1 MMKNNNTSCSSTA
14 NSSTASNTTN
24 CSCTTTTCS
33 SSPTTTTCSGTS
45 SIDVHGLII
54 GGGAPLVVQ
63 TMCNTH
69 TQDVEASVAQCLQLA
84 AAGAQMIRLTT
95 QGLKEV
101 EALKE
106 IKRRLRN
113 AGCTVPLV
121 ADVHFTSDVAIAAAA
136 VAEKVRINP
145 GNFAKEHREAKEQF
159 KKFLQVCKEHRTA
172 VRIGLNHGS
181 LGERITNLYGNTP
194 LGMKEAAMEWVE
206 MALAEDFHNFAVS
219 LKASNTVV
227 MVEAYRLL
235 KREMQSRKLSF
246 PLHLGVTEA
255 GNGDTGRIKSAVGI
269 GTLLAEGIG
278 DTIRV
283 SLTENPVNEIITGN
297 IIKEWYKPQEN
308 LVSQAY
314 LHKVQIDTQLRH
326 GVTVPLLSYRVKN
339 REEFLIKAS
348 CDFGPYLLDKKI
360 DDFQLTC
367 NFIAPDEIE
376 EFKDNLLQATRRRF
390 TKPEYIACPGCG
402 RTLYNL
408 EETLNAVKA
417 RTAHLKGVKIAVM
430 GCIVNG
436 PGEMADAD
444 FGYVG
449 EGAGKVSIYKGKEA
463 VMRSVPQEEA
473 IERLLEIIEQ
483 SSAESGRIKEG

>member
-24 CSCTTTTCS
+24 CNSIASSTPCS
-33 SSPTTTTCSGTS
+33 SSA
-45 SIDVHGLII
+45 IDVHGLVI

-145 GNFAKEHREAKEQF
+145 GNFAKEHREAKEKF

-326 GVTVPLLSYRVKN
+326 GVTAPLLSYRVKN

-408 EETLNAVKA
+408 EETLNRVKA
-417 RTAHLKGVKIAVM
+417 RTAHLKGGKIAVM

-449 EGAGKVSIYKGKEA
+449 EGAGKVSIYRGKEA

>member
-1 MMKNNNTSCSSTA
+1 MMKNNNTSCSGTA
-14 NSSTASNTTN
+14 NSSTTSNTTKC
-24 CSCTTTTCS
+24 CSTTTTCS
-33 SSPTTTTCSGTS
+33 STS
-45 SIDVHGLII
+45 AIDVHGLII

-145 GNFAKEHREAKEQF
+145 GNFAKEHREAKEKF
-159 KKFLQVCKEHRTA
+159 KKFLQVCKEHKTA

-227 MVEAYRLL
+227 MVDAYRLL

-326 GVTVPLLSYRVKN
+326 GVTVPLLSYRVKT

>member
-1 MMKNNNTSCSSTA
+1 MKNNNTSCSSTA
-14 NSSTASNTTN
+14 NSSTASNTTKC
-24 CSCTTTTCS
+24 CSTTTTCS
-33 SSPTTTTCSGTS
+33 SITTTYSGTS
-45 SIDVHGLII
+45 AIDVHGLII

-449 EGAGKVSIYKGKEA
+449 EGAGKVSIYRGKEA

>member
-1 MMKNNNTSCSSTA
+1 MMKNNNTSCSGTA

-33 SSPTTTTCSGTS
+33 STS
-45 SIDVHGLII
+45 AIDVHGLII

-145 GNFAKEHREAKEQF
+145 GNFAKEHREAKEKF

-367 NFIAPDEIE
+367 TFIAPDEIE
-376 EFKDNLLQATRRRF
+376 EFKENLLQATRRRF

-408 EETLNAVKA
+408 EETLNRVKA